1 MPGRARTKLR
11 KQKTAT
17 RPSKLRS
24 RKQSPQPHAE
34 FDTSMWTEALFGAE
48 VLLLHATPVYYGFG
62 VPRGNG
68 SGVVIIPGFLGTD
81 LYLTELHGWLG
92 RIGYRPYFSGIGIN
106 ADCPNI
112 LVQRHVSAT
121 IKRALDE
128 TGRKIHLIGHS
139 LGGVIARSIAGDR
152 PKDIASV
159 ITLVSPIRGTVAHR
173 SVIHAADAIR
183 LRILQEH
190 GNGVLP
196 RCYTSADTSAS
207 SSAGSDSVPTGPP
220 PIQEPD
226 ASKVK
231 HDGKEDD
238 VDAIGNR
245 KIGGRG
251 LGNWYSLETEVR
263 MGKQYAMQVESSVKL
278 VQDPVVTEYVNR
290 IGQNLVRNS
299 DAQVPFTIK
308 VIDSDEVNA
317 FALPGGFFYVNTGL
331 ILAADEEAELAGVM
345 AHEISHVCARHGT
358 RQMTRAQ
365 WANIGTIPL
374 IFIGGGIG
382 YGIYEA
388 AGLGLPLTF
397 MKFQRNFEAEAD
409 YLGLQYMYK
418 TGYDPQAFISF
429 FEKIQAKEK
438 KKPGTIAKAFAS
450 HPQTPDRIAASQKEI
465 ATILP
470 ASTQYIVT
478 TSEFDDVKSRL
489 AIIENRHKVLE
500 EKDGSR
506 PRSEEHTSEL

>member
-1 MPGRARTKLR
+1 MSFRKLLISMSLLALMAVPVLAQDQTSQTPNAQPQASQPQASQPQTTKD
-11 KQKTAT
+11 QTAQPQST
-17 RPSKLRS
+17 QPSS
-24 RKQSPQPHAE
+24 GSTTGSTPPAPPQDP
-34 FDTSMWTEALFGAE
+34 S
-48 VLLLHATPVYYGFG
+48 ATPSST
-62 VPRGNG
+62 PT
-68 SGVVIIPGFLGTD
+68 P
-81 LYLTELHGWLG
+81 
-92 RIGYRPYFSGIGIN
+92 P
-106 ADCPNI
+106 AD
-112 LVQRHVSAT
+112 
-121 IKRALDE
+121 
-128 TGRKIHLIGHS
+128 
-139 LGGVIARSIAGDR
+139 
-152 PKDIASV
+152 
-159 ITLVSPIRGTVAHR
+159 
-173 SVIHAADAIR
+173 
-183 LRILQEH
+183 
-190 GNGVLP
+190 
-196 RCYTSADTSAS
+196 S
-207 SSAGSDSVPTGPP
+207 SSSSSSTSSDSAPSGPP

-226 ASKVK
+226 DSKVK
-231 HDGKEDD
+231 HDGTKSD

-245 KIGGRG
+245 KVGGRG
-251 LGNWYSLETEVR
+251 LGNWYSLETEIR
-263 MGKQYAMQVESSVKL
+263 MGKQYAMQVENSVKM

-317 FALPGGFFYVNTGL
+317 FTLPGGFFYVNSGL
-331 ILAADEEAELAGVM
+331 VLAADEEAELAGVM
-345 AHEISHVCARHGT
+345 AHEIAHVAARHGT

-374 IFIGGGIG
+374 IFIGGGVG
-382 YGIYEA
+382 YAIYEA

-438 KKPGTIAKAFAS
+438 KKPGTLAKAFAS
-450 HPQTPDRIAASQKEI
+450 HPQTPDRIEKSQQEI

-470 ASTQYIVT
+470 ARAQYVVS

-489 AIIENRHKVLE
+489 ATIENRHKVIE

-506 PRSEEHTSEL
+506 PSLRRTSTSDKSAGTDKSGDDDRPTLKRREDKPDQN